1 MAHIP
6 SQPAI
11 ILLVEDLFFSPR
23 LADAVALSKGN
34 PVTTSDTETFLQ
46 AMDTRLPVL
55 ALVDLNVD
63 SDWAEAIRRC
73 KLRPHTKAV
82 PIIGF
87 GQHTD
92 VETLTRAKTAG
103 ADKAWARSRLVDELP
118 RLRPL
123 HISPTREMP
132 EGGTEPLLPEAQM
145 GIDLFNQRQF
155 HAQHEAFEDAWNAET
170 RPVRNL
176 YQGLLQIGLA
186 FLQIEN
192 QNQGGAF
199 KMFGRGIPR
208 LRLLPDV
215 VQGVRVDLF
224 LADALAVFEQLAH
237 VETATTWADLARG
250 LPQIQVTEQP

>member
-6 SQPAI
+6 GQPAV
-11 ILLVEDLFFSPR
+11 ILLVEDLFFSAR

-34 PVTTSDTETFLQ
+34 PVTTSDSESFLR

-55 ALVDLNVD
+55 AMVDLNVP
-63 SDWAEAIRRC
+63 SDWAEAVRRC

-118 RLRPL
+118 RLLPL
-123 HISPTREMP
+123 HISPARQMP
-132 EGGTEPLLPEAQM
+132 EGGTESLLAEAQL

-155 HAQHEAFEDAWNAET
+155 HAQHEAFEDAWNAES

-192 QNQGGAF
+192 QNQAGAF

-215 VQGVRVDLF
+215 VQSVRVDLF
-224 LADALAVFEQLAH
+224 LSEALIIFEQLAL
-237 VETATTWADLARG
+237 VETSEGWVDLARE
-250 LPQIQVTEQP
+250 LPQIQVIKQT